1 MAGWEAHAT
10 PARAVSL
17 AAPQAAQAAAQPT
30 AHRGRGWLASP
41 PVGQLA
47 WLGLGLGLGLGVGFG
62 LGFGFGFGFGLGL
75 GQLAEHEV
83 GRGAEAAHQL
93 RLRLGLGVRGQG

>member
-47 WLGLGLGLGLGVGFG
+47 WLGLGLGLGVGFG
-62 LGFGFGFGFGLGL
+62 LGFGFGFGLGLGL

-93 RLRLGLGVRGQG
+93 RLRLGLGVRGQV

>member
-62 LGFGFGFGFGLGL
+62 LGFGFGFGLGL